1 METRSATVTATATL
15 TESNNVENLDGS
27 KSKILVLKLKD
38 QKTTQNIRW
47 SEDVVDNEKQGK
59 KSSKRCCIFHKKKS
73 FAESD
78 SDESDSDTEVAKRQ
92 EVSDPKR
99 PKNFQR
105 FHA

>member
-1 METRSATVTATATL
+1 METRSSSASATAIL
-15 TESNNVENLDGS
+15 TETNNVENLEEN

-38 QKTTQNIRW
+38 QKAAQNIRW

-92 EVSDPKR
+92 EVSDLKR

>member
-1 METRSATVTATATL
+1 MDTKSAVSGAATTVTETST
-15 TESNNVENLDGS
+15 TEILDGN

-38 QKTTQNIRW
+38 QKTAQNIRW

-78 SDESDSDTEVAKRQ
+78 SDESDSDTEVAKRR
-92 EVSDPKR
+92 EISDSKR